1 MWQYLGGRVIKKI
14 MIFSATII
22 IVGFLITSVSIADN
36 CKDGYAMLDRAFEDP
51 PDEMTV
57 QYIEMAIQDC
67 PGNEALYRRIGR
79 YYEQWYKKE
88 LNPRKQAEFKAFAQD
103 YYRKAMENADN
114 ARAKKIKVHL
124 SQLEDSDEF
133 NEVAFRAL
141 RPSKQGKTGSGLK
154 LDVHFAHDS
163 CKLSNSVQQHLD
175 ILGVALSDLKTTIV
189 SLEGHT
195 DLAGTAEY
203 NKVLSLKRA
212 QTVRKYI
219 VENYSISPDRIRV
232 SGYGFDRLADRK
244 NPYSITNRRVEVI
257 KLSE

>member
-1 MWQYLGGRVIKKI
+1 MKKT
-14 MIFSATII
+14 MIFFAAIF
-22 IVGFLITSVSIADN
+22 IVGLFITSFSMADD
-36 CKDGYAMLDRAFEDP
+36 CKDGNAMLDRAFEDP

-67 PGNEALYRRIGR
+67 PGNEALYRRIAL

-88 LNPRKQAEFKAFAQD
+88 LNPKKQVEFKFLAED
-103 YYRKAMENADN
+103 YYQKAIENADH
-114 ARAKKIKVHL
+114 AGAKKIKSHL
-124 SQLEDSDEF
+124 SKLEASDEF
-133 NEVAFRAL
+133 NAVAFRAL

-154 LDVHFAHDS
+154 LDVHFSRDS
-163 CKLSNSVQQHLD
+163 CELSNAVQQHLD
-175 ILGVALSDLKTTIV
+175 ILGAVLSERKTTTI

-195 DLAGTAEY
+195 DLAGTAGY

-212 QTVRKYI
+212 ETVRKYI
-219 VENYSISPDRIRV
+219 VEKYSISPDRIQV

-244 NPYSITNRRVEVI
+244 NPYSIANRRVEVI